1 MKAPSQTGFTLLI
14 ILAMTAWGASWTSAK
29 LITHMAAPEVLIFWR
44 FLFTF
49 ISFIPVMFIFK
60 KSIRISR
67 ASLLKIIL
75 GAVFIVAYNKFF
87 FTGLR
92 YGFAGAGGV
101 LVTTMNPILTFLFT
115 LIIFR
120 RAIASRAVVG
130 LLLGFTGGFI
140 LLEVWTINPQKLV
153 MTGNA
158 YFLLASASWAFLTLT
173 SERSHDNM
181 SPFVFSFYV
190 FGLAAFLDLWLA
202 LPYGVFDF
210 TGKDILFWS
219 NILYLS
225 VFATTFATTIY
236 FAASGRLGSQKASSF
251 IFLVPT
257 SAVLI
262 SWLVLGE
269 VIRLNTIV
277 GGIIAISAV
286 YMINAKPRE
295 YSTAGKSVPN
305 ANSS

>member
-1 MKAPSQTGFTLLI
+1 MRAPSNTGFTLLI
-14 ILAMTAWGASWTSAK
+14 VLAMTAWGASWTSAK

-49 ISFIPVMFIFK
+49 LSFIPVMFVFR

-67 ASLLKIIL
+67 ASILKIIL
-75 GAVFIVAYNKFF
+75 GSLFIVAYNKFF

-92 YGFAGAGGV
+92 HGFAGAGGV

-115 LIIFR
+115 LVIFR
-120 RAIASRAVVG
+120 QAITKRAIIG
-130 LLLGFTGGFI
+130 LILGFLGGFI
-140 LLEVWTINPQKLV
+140 LLEVRTIDLQKLV

-158 YFLLASASWAFLTLT
+158 YFLLAAASWALLTLT
-173 SERSHDNM
+173 SEKSRQSM
-181 SPFVFSFYV
+181 SPLVFSFYV
-190 FGLAAFLDLWLA
+190 YGLSAFIDLWLA
-202 LPYGVFDF
+202 LPHGVFDF
-210 TGKDILFWS
+210 SGKNILYWS

-236 FAASGRLGSQKASSF
+236 FTASSRLGSQKASSF

-257 SAVLI
+257 SAVFI

-277 GGIIAISAV
+277 GGIIAVAAV
-286 YMINAKPRE
+286 YLINTKPRE
-295 YSTAGKSVPN
+295 KSASGMPLPM